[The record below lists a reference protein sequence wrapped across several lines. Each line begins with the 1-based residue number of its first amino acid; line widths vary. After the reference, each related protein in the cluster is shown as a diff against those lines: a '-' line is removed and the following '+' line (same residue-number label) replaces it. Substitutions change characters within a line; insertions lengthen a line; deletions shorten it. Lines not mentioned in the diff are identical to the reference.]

1 MGALST
7 VPCGRRNESCDGHIL
22 DVDERGGEWVE
33 ETVVCEEGMRQMS
46 IDQSAETLL
55 QLLNIS
61 INGRVRAVG
70 DKVDWQNV
78 MKLAQKQGVR
88 GLAYEAL
95 ELLKSGDVG
104 CGSFPDRM
112 TLMQWYAQTA
122 FLEKN
127 IAIYVALAKD
137 VEALWRE
144 HGIQTIV
151 FKGLAHSRYY
161 PKPAHREFGD
171 FDCYLIDGQGQCA
184 YRQGNRIAREKGWA
198 VGDGWYKHSH
208 IAYKQLTIENHQFFT
223 SARRGGT
230 DMALHRFMVEAIG
243 DGSQLEKL
251 EGTEIYVLPIEAE
264 GLFMLYHSLTHFLVE
279 GINLRHFVDWA
290 CWIKVNQD
298 RIRWSDFYADCKRF
312 RLDGF
317 VDVLNTIAVKY
328 LGVEL
333 HDQTIFADSAY
344 AERTLES
351 ALYDDSS
358 IYNRDKG
365 RWYERFHVIGNA
377 FKYSWKYRDVAH
389 YSMMGYVWRFVY
401 GFLRRGE
408 ED

>member
-1 MGALST
+1 M
-7 VPCGRRNESCDGHIL
+7 
-22 DVDERGGEWVE
+22 
-33 ETVVCEEGMRQMS
+33 VCEEGMRQMS

-61 INGRVRAVG
+61 VNGRVRAVG

-137 VEALWRE
+137 VEALWKK

-198 VGDGWYKHSH
+198 VDDGWYKHSH

-290 CWIKVNQD
+290 CWIKVNQE

-333 HDQTIFADSAY
+333 HDQMIFADSAY

-377 FKYSWKYRDVAH
+377 VKYSWKYRDVAH

>member
-1 MGALST
+1 M
-7 VPCGRRNESCDGHIL
+7 
-22 DVDERGGEWVE
+22 E
-33 ETVVCEEGMRQMS
+33 ETMVCEEGMRQMS

-61 INGRVRAVG
+61 VNGRVWAVG

-144 HGIQTIV
+144 YSIKTIV

-198 VGDGWYKHSH
+198 VDDGWYKHSH

-290 CWIKVNQD
+290 CWIKVNQE
-298 RIRWSDFYADCKRF
+298 RIRWSDFYADCRRF

-377 FKYSWKYRDVAH
+377 VKYSWKYRDVAH